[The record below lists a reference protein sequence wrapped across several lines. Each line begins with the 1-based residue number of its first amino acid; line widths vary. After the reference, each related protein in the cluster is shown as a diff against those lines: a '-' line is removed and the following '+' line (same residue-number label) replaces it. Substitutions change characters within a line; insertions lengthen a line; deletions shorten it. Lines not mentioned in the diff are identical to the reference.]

1 MADGGR
7 RSQKSQKWLEVRIMW
22 MIDQGLDR
30 EILEGKG
37 QKELGNRGTDLVE
50 QAQSVKRCASCVN
63 AVQRTSA
70 PADELSN
77 QAHSDQI
84 S

>member
-1 MADGGR
+1 MANGGR

-30 EILEGKG
+30 EILEGRG
-37 QKELGNRGTDLVE
+37 QKELGNRGTDLRE
-50 QAQSVKRCASCVN
+50 QAQSVKRCASRVN